1 MTSRAAETQQLI
13 ADIDR
18 LITNKRLS
26 RFLSTQASEPRQLLE
41 RIRDFLV
48 SLSESDAQSQPQQS
62 PLLAKFVEQGPHQS
76 FPQQNELKQEEG
88 PSVVAG
94 QENNPLAAVLAPL
107 QEEIK
112 TLLQERANLVEEI
125 RL

>member
-26 RFLSTQASEPRQLLE
+26 RFFSTQASEPRQVLE

-48 SLSESDAQSQPQQS
+48 SLSQSDAQ
-62 PLLAKFVEQGPHQS
+62 
-76 FPQQNELKQEEG
+76 
-88 PSVVAG
+88 
-94 QENNPLAAVLAPL
+94 
-107 QEEIK
+107 
-112 TLLQERANLVEEI
+112 T
-125 RL
+125 